1 MKKII
6 TVLTTLC
13 IASGISLTAH
23 AAEMLDK
30 DYIESE
36 IWEEMWLGKN
46 DDGME
51 YPEASYKHH
60 ILDKWIDENYGS
72 DDYDWSRIGELKYEY
87 KDYYNRLI
95 ENWDFNDDRNG
106 SWTIDTEDNSYRFQ
120 LVNNQWNMIDK
131 NGDTVDIFPIFST
144 LDEDEEKQNHI
155 PVGDDNGNENNAVGI
170 AGNGTEKPS
179 ESLENS
185 DGKVSANSTERAIDG
200 IPERSE
206 NSAMPIIIGC
216 IAVVGIGVGGT
227 ILYKKR
233 K

>member
-6 TVLTTLC
+6 TALTTLC
-13 IASGISLTAH
+13 IASGVSLTAH

-36 IWEEMWLGKN
+36 IWEEMWLGRN
-46 DDGME
+46 DDGTE

-95 ENWDFNDDRNG
+95 EDWDFNDDRNG

-131 NGDTVDIFPIFST
+131 NGDTVDMFPIFST
-144 LDEDEEKQNHI
+144 LDEDNEKPNNA
-155 PVGDDNGNENNAVGI
+155 PKDNNDGNGNNAVGI
-170 AGNGTEKPS
+170 AGNRTEKPS
-179 ESLENS
+179 ENLDNPNNR
-185 DGKVSANSTERAIDG
+185 VSANSTERATDSV
-200 IPERSE
+200 PMRSE
-206 NSAMPIIIGC
+206 NNAMPIVAGIIV
-216 IAVVGIGVGGT
+216 VVGIGVGGA